1 MDRVPKMQKK
11 NFNSQ
16 INSHILFESNI
27 RHVIV
32 ICSMY
37 NHKDKGAKYLALHKY
52 NNSCQSEIICVSR
65 YNIVRKNVYFL
76 FNKCLSITLRIKIS
90 EFQKNLLFS
99 VQYMTINYFVT
110 VVFELQYIVK

>member
-65 YNIVRKNVYFL
+65 YKIVRKNIYCSINVYQSPLKNQDIRVSEKLVIF
-76 FNKCLSITLRIKIS
+76 CSIHDYK
-90 EFQKNLLFS
+90 LLCYFS
-99 VQYMTINYFVT
+99 F
-110 VVFELQYIVK
+110 